1 VATVADVA
9 VLSTEPDQR
18 HILRRVWPY
27 LQPHRRQI
35 AGAVAVNLL
44 STLAFVGVPVVIGA
58 AVDAIIDGDRTAL
71 LRLAAAA
78 IVVVVAR
85 MVLLRLGEVMLV
97 RAGEHVVRDLR
108 DRAVERLSIAPLR
121 FVETHRGGDL
131 LQRVTHEIADLAA
144 FVRGQVPDV
153 ISLTG
158 YVTFSTTV
166 LLLYSWQLTLLLAV
180 LFAPLMW
187 LLGRRFRISA
197 EPAYAAEAAAQAT
210 VTATFQESLQVREQ
224 LQVAGAADVW
234 RIRLAAG
241 MAEHHRA
248 MRRTQISLSW
258 LESAWVVQGVVTAV
272 LLVVGGAM
280 VGSGALTVGAVVT
293 FVLASREL
301 FGSVDDL
308 TYVAGELVESKVGL
322 SRLLEL
328 LHKTSD
334 ADRVTSH
341 AVRPSTAG
349 SLAARNVTYSYGP
362 GAPVLRD
369 VTVSFAAGE
378 RTAIVGETGS
388 GKSTLAKLLSGLYLP
403 DSGTVR
409 YGGVDLCDLPY
420 GDLRRRIVLVPQQVH
435 VITGSLAD
443 NLALAPG
450 LPTRADFERA
460 VQELELSEWVDALT
474 DGFATDLG
482 PRGAHLSTGERQL
495 VGLIRAA
502 LVKPE
507 VVILDEATADLD
519 PVSAHR
525 LETAIAHLHVD
536 RTLIVIAHRQATIDA
551 LPRVVRMV
559 DGELDEL

>member
-1 VATVADVA
+1 MADVA
-9 VLSTEPDQR
+9 LLSAEPDQR
-18 HILRRVWPY
+18 HVLRRAWPY
-27 LQPHRRQI
+27 LQPHRQQI

-44 STLAFVGVPVVIGA
+44 STLTFTLVPVIIGA
-58 AVDAIIDGDRTAL
+58 AVDAIIGGDRTAL

-85 MVLLRLGEVMLV
+85 MVLQCLGEVMLV
-97 RAGEHVVRDLR
+97 RVGERVVRDLR
-108 DRAVERLSIAPLR
+108 DRAVERLSVAPLR
-121 FVETHRGGDL
+121 FVEAHRGGDL
-131 LQRVTHEIADLAA
+131 LQRVTAEITDLAA

-166 LLLYSWQLTLLLAV
+166 LLLYSWQLTLLLAAV
-180 LFAPLMW
+180 FAPLLW
-187 LLGRRFRISA
+187 LIGRRFRISA
-197 EPAYAAEAAAQAT
+197 EPAYAAEASAQAT
-210 VTATFQESLQVREQ
+210 VTATFQESLDVREQ
-224 LQVAGAADVW
+224 LQIAGAADVW
-234 RIRLAAG
+234 RVRLAAG
-241 MAEHHRA
+241 MADHHRA
-248 MRRTQISLSW
+248 MRRTQASLGW
-258 LESAWVVQGVVTAV
+258 LESAWIVQGIVIAV
-272 LLVVGGAM
+272 LLVAGGTM

-308 TYVAGELVESKVGL
+308 TYVAGELAESKVSL

-328 LHKTSD
+328 LHKTPD
-334 ADRVTSH
+334 VDRVTSH
-341 AVRPSTAG
+341 PVRPWTAG
-349 SLAARNVTYSYGP
+349 SLAAKNVTYSYGP
-362 GAPVLRD
+362 GAPVLRN
-369 VTVSFAAGE
+369 VTISFAVGE
-378 RTAIVGETGS
+378 RTALVGETGS

-409 YGGVDLCDLPY
+409 YAGVDLSDLPY
-420 GDLRRRIVLVPQQVH
+420 GDLRRRIVLVPQEVH
-435 VITGSLAD
+435 LITGSLAD
-443 NLALAPG
+443 NLSLAPG

-460 VQELELSEWVDALT
+460 VQELDLTDWVNALP

-502 LVKPE
+502 LVRPE
-507 VVILDEATADLD
+507 VVILDEATADID
-519 PVSAHR
+519 PAGAQR
-525 LETAIAHLHVD
+525 LETAIANLHVA

-559 DGELDEL
+559 DGKLDEL

>member
-1 VATVADVA
+1 MPDVDL
-9 VLSTEPDQR
+9 LSAEPDQR
-18 HILRRVWPY
+18 HIIRRVWPH
-27 LQPHRRQI
+27 LRPHRRQI
-35 AGAVAVNLL
+35 GVAVAVNLL
-44 STLAFVGVPVVIGA
+44 STLAFTLLPVIIGA
-58 AVDAIIDGDRTAL
+58 AVDAIVDRDRTVL

-85 MVLLRLGEVMLV
+85 MVLLRWAEVLLV
-97 RAGEHVVRDLR
+97 QAGERVVRDLR
-108 DRAVERLSIAPLR
+108 DRAVERLSVAPLR

-131 LQRVTHEIADLAA
+131 LQRVTVEIADLAA

-166 LLLYSWQLTLLLAV
+166 LLLYSWQLALLLAV
-180 LFAPLMW
+180 IFAPLMW
-187 LLGRRFRISA
+187 LLGRRFRASA
-197 EPAYAAEAAAQAT
+197 EPAYAAEATAQAT
-210 VTATFQESLQVREQ
+210 VAATFQESLDVREQ

-234 RIRLAAG
+234 RVRLAAG
-241 MAEHHRA
+241 MADHHQA

-272 LLVVGGAM
+272 LLVVGGSM

-293 FVLASREL
+293 FLLASREL

-328 LHKTSD
+328 LHRTTD
-334 ADRVTSH
+334 ADRVTTR
-341 AVRPSTAG
+341 ATRPSTAG
-349 SLAARNVTYSYGP
+349 SLAAKNVVYRYGP
-362 GAPVLRD
+362 GAPVLRN
-369 VTVSFAAGE
+369 VTVSFATGE
-378 RTAIVGETGS
+378 RTALVGETGS
-388 GKSTLAKLLSGLYLP
+388 GKSTLAKLLSGLYTP
-403 DSGTVR
+403 DSGTVT
-409 YGGVDLCDLPY
+409 YAGVDLSDLPY

-435 VITGSLAD
+435 LITGTFAD

-450 LPTRADFERA
+450 LPGPADFERA
-460 VQELELSEWVDALT
+460 VQELDLADWVAGLP
-474 DGFATDLG
+474 DGFDTDLG

-519 PVSAHR
+519 PVTARR

-551 LPRVVRMV
+551 LPRVVRIV

>member
-1 VATVADVA
+1 MPDVDLLCA
-9 VLSTEPDQR
+9 EPDQR

-27 LQPHRRQI
+27 LRPHRKQI
-35 AGAVAVNLL
+35 TVAVAVNLL
-44 STLAFVGVPVVIGA
+44 STLAFTLLPVIIGA
-58 AVDAIIDGDRTAL
+58 AVDAIIGGDRTVL
-71 LRLAAAA
+71 IRLAAAA
-78 IVVVVAR
+78 IVAVVAR
-85 MVLLRLGEVMLV
+85 MVLLRWAEVLLV
-97 RAGEHVVRDLR
+97 QAGERVVRDLR
-108 DRAVERLSIAPLR
+108 DRAVERLSVAPLR

-131 LQRVTHEIADLAA
+131 LQRVTVEVADLAA

-166 LLLYSWQLTLLLAV
+166 LLIYSWQLALLLSV
-180 LFAPLMW
+180 IFAPLMW
-187 LLGRRFRISA
+187 LLGRRFRASA

-210 VTATFQESLQVREQ
+210 VTATFQESLDVREQ
-224 LQVAGAADVW
+224 LQVAGAGDVW
-234 RIRLAAG
+234 RVRLAAG
-241 MAEHHRA
+241 MADHHRA

-258 LESAWVVQGVVTAV
+258 LETAWIVQGVVTAV
-272 LLVVGGAM
+272 LLVVGGGM
-280 VGSGALTVGAVVT
+280 VASGALTVGAVVT
-293 FVLASREL
+293 FVLATREL

-334 ADRVTSH
+334 ADRVTTK
-341 AVRPSTAG
+341 ATRPSTAG
-349 SLAARNVTYSYGP
+349 SLAARNVVYRYGP
-362 GAPVLRD
+362 GEPVLRN

-378 RTAIVGETGS
+378 RTALVGETGS
-388 GKSTLAKLLSGLYLP
+388 GKSTLAKLLSGLYTP
-403 DSGTVR
+403 DSGTVT
-409 YGGVDLCDLPY
+409 YAGVDLSDLPY
-420 GDLRRRIVLVPQQVH
+420 GDLRRRIVLVSQQVH
-435 VITGSLAD
+435 LITGTFAD

-450 LPTRADFERA
+450 LPGPADFERA
-460 VQELELSEWVDALT
+460 VQELDLGDWVTGLP
-474 DGFATDLG
+474 DGFDTDLG
-482 PRGAHLSTGERQL
+482 PRGAHLSAGERQL

-519 PVSAHR
+519 PATAHR

-536 RTLIVIAHRQATIDA
+536 RTLIVIAHRQATVDL